1 MSRWNWLINP
11 LTMKFGDDLVSIVVF
26 GSFAR
31 GKAKEGS
38 DLDLLIVLRELPREA
53 DRLRLSAIVSRS
65 LKPPAGFPRIVSPLV
80 MTMEEVKRH
89 PPILLDMVDDSLILY
104 DKDGFIER
112 VLKELQKKLEEMG
125 AKKVKVGD
133 GWYWILKPDAELG
146 EVVKI

>member
-1 MSRWNWLINP
+1 MPRWDWLINP
-11 LTMKFGDDLVSIVVF
+11 LIKRFGDDLVSVVIF

-31 GKAKEGS
+31 GEAKEGS
-38 DLDLLIVLRELPREA
+38 DLDLLIIVRKLPEGA

-65 LKPPAGFPRIVSPLV
+65 LKPPIGFPRTVSPLV
-80 MTMEEVKRH
+80 MTKEEVRRH

-104 DKDGFIER
+104 DKNGFFNKVMR
-112 VLKELQKKLEEMG
+112 ELRRKLEEMG